1 MFLPKKRLCGCRE
14 KKKVDSRRNQGN
26 IVWTIKEM
34 SLFLHTRLMD
44 KAL

>member
-1 MFLPKKRLCGCRE
+1 MFLLKNKYVVVGE
-14 KKKVDSRRNQGN
+14 KERDSWRKQGK

>member
-1 MFLPKKRLCGCRE
+1 MFLPKKQICGCRGN
-14 KKKVDSRRNQGN
+14 KKVDSWRKQGN